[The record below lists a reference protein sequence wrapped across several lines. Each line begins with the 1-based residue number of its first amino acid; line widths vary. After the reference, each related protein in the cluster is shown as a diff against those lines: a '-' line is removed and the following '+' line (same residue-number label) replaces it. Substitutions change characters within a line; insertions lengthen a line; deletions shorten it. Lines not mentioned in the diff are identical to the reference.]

1 MHVTG
6 LKESLNSTAEQTY
19 EDDNSEEDD
28 ERWARITERPEEE
41 EVTNMLE
48 SREPTMDVIP
58 QTDNLSPDKQ
68 PSPGDQTSSG
78 RSSYKEH
85 QHVTTDNLSVTPR
98 DALPASHD
106 EHRSPRE
113 KGTKSSSKHTTPGP
127 ASKHTTPGV
136 VSKHSTPG
144 LASKHVSPGDTM
156 PSPGVLQ
163 TPGGRLD
170 SEPIPTANGP
180 RPTPASVSL
189 PPSEGDLEDDNRDTG
204 TSRSKSV
211 ALQTESATPE
221 HPTPRG
227 FPTGTPRRDSGRDS
241 GGEEEE
247 GAGVDQWPPDGTK
260 ETLDAVPEESQKS
273 SAAPSRI
280 PSSAVDKRPTPAPS
294 RSQTAD
300 ESGKVGSKAESRKG
314 ESRQG
319 SSRTAK
325 SREASSRR
333 AVSRTGSGQGDGSAS
348 RAEQQQQF
356 QQHGEASVI
365 REETSVTEAS
375 RAKSSAQDGPQE
387 AKPSPAAQTS
397 VEDEREQAVTSA
409 AQVEQTGRASKEKGP
424 SRSDKSSSKT
434 GPSPQTESKASRAP
448 SKAGSR
454 GQSQL
459 GRSSK
464 ETGARSPA
472 APSAR
477 SDARSDARSS
487 GKAST
492 QLKAKGSVSDDKSRG
507 TSSKLSQRSQMTKS
521 RAKDGSR
528 SVSTRLSAARMTTPP
543 PGEES
548 AEHQW
553 DDVNDGFEPS
563 DHGSELAYD
572 DNRPP
577 STPSSATEDDA
588 RVSGEEPPTQGM
600 ALSVEGTQLLTPPET
615 PAQGHR
621 TRMTV
626 QESVTEEPEAETATL
641 GRRGVERRLRAE

>member
-1 MHVTG
+1 
-6 LKESLNSTAEQTY
+6 
-19 EDDNSEEDD
+19 
-28 ERWARITERPEEE
+28 
-41 EVTNMLE
+41 
-48 SREPTMDVIP
+48 
-58 QTDNLSPDKQ
+58 
-68 PSPGDQTSSG
+68 
-78 RSSYKEH
+78 
-85 QHVTTDNLSVTPR
+85 
-98 DALPASHD
+98 
-106 EHRSPRE
+106 
-113 KGTKSSSKHTTPGP
+113 
-127 ASKHTTPGV
+127 
-136 VSKHSTPG
+136 
-144 LASKHVSPGDTM
+144 M

-163 TPGGRLD
+163 TPGGRRD

-189 PPSEGDLEDDNRDTG
+189 PPSEGDLEDNRDTG

-221 HPTPRG
+221 HATPRG

-247 GAGVDQWPPDGTK
+247 VAGVDQWPPDGTK
-260 ETLDAVPEESQKS
+260 ETLDVVPEESQKS

-280 PSSAVDKRPTPAPS
+280 PSSAVDKRATPAPS

-300 ESGKVGSKAESRKG
+300 ESGKAGSKAESWKG

-325 SREASSRR
+325 SREPSSRR
-333 AVSRTGSGQGDGSAS
+333 AVSRTGSGQGDGTAS
-348 RAEQQQQF
+348 RAEQQQQQF

-375 RAKSSAQDGPQE
+375 RARSSAQDGPQE
-387 AKPSPAAQTS
+387 TKPSPAARTS

-454 GQSQL
+454 GPSQL

-464 ETGARSPA
+464 EPGARSPA
-472 APSAR
+472 APSV
-477 SDARSDARSS
+477 RSDARSS
-487 GKAST
+487 G

-553 DDVNDGFEPS
+553 DDINDGFEPS
-563 DHGSELAYD
+563 DHGSEMGYD

-588 RVSGEEPPTQGM
+588 RVSGEEPPTQGI
-600 ALSVEGTQLLTPPET
+600 ALSVEGTQMLTPPET

-641 GRRGVERRLRAE
+641 GRRGVERRLLAE